1 MTMIHRDGLL
11 AGMQTASPAASS
23 WLESVIEAQE
33 LTQSTSRDYGQPRRF
48 RSFQYLHSARLIGER
63 PDRKQGP
70 ENNSHKNHSIAVSAA
85 RNVV

>member
-1 MTMIHRDGLL
+1 MTMIYRDGLR
-11 AGMQTASPAASS
+11 AGMLTASAAAPS

-33 LTQSTSRDYGQPRRF
+33 LAQSTSREFGQSRCF
-48 RSFQYLHSARLIGER
+48 RSSRYQHSARLIGER

-85 RNVV
+85 RNVD